1 MVSSLK
7 FYYIFLLKSF
17 FRIYKLLMRK
27 HTPINSWIDSY
38 EIRLVKK
45 MITIHFDR
53 FTYFTASFSK
63 PLLSS
68 SRIIQDQM
76 LTTIFFYKIVKGII
90 HESLIEARK
99 LWTNKLGSGNI
110 KSLLIARHKSEF
122 NKVESSLPLELFW
135 HMIVSITLDNVH
147 LSHCVYKIAFVLL
160 WMLWY

>member
-53 FTYFTASFSK
+53 FSYFKASFSK
-63 PLLSS
+63 PLLLSP
-68 SRIIQDQM
+68 RIIQDQM

-90 HESLIEARK
+90 HESLIEDGK
-99 LWTNKLGSGNI
+99 LLTNTLGSGNL
-110 KSLLIARHKSEF
+110 KSLLIAHHKSEF
-122 NKVESSLPLELFW
+122 NEVESSLPLELFW
-135 HMIVSITLDNVH
+135 KWLHC
-147 LSHCVYKIAFVLL
+147 LSYDCFYHIR
-160 WMLWY
+160 